1 MANTGVIH
9 GGDIMLYVNTGT
21 EGTPT
26 WTPGAHA
33 TEHSISHSMA
43 PREISSKDTGK
54 YAKIKPGK
62 HGVSTISVN
71 ALRSYDGYSY
81 FDWKALFDADT
92 RIGFKLSGR
101 LVSEEIAEVAEA
113 AGDEYEKGYGY
124 ITALDCANPH
134 DSNSTMSMTIS
145 IDGET
150 TTETVSA

>member
-9 GGDIMLYVNTGT
+9 GGDIMLYYN
-21 EGTPT
+21 EGTDVSPT

-33 TEHSISHSMA
+33 TEHTVQHSMS

-62 HGVSTISVN
+62 HGLSTIQVN
-71 ALRSYDGYSY
+71 ALRSYDGFSY

-101 LVSEEIAEVAEA
+101 LVSEEIAEVAED
-113 AGDEYEKGYGY
+113 AGDEYEKGFGY
-124 ITALDCANPH
+124 ITSLEAANPH
-134 DSNSTMSMTIS
+134 DGNSTMSMTIT
-145 IDGET
+145 IDGAT
-150 TTETVSA
+150 STETVSA